1 MADTESPTIQP
12 PPRASHPLT
21 ALLFLF
27 FHCPWLLSLSSGS
40 PLLIVFTFF
49 SYSFRKQVFV
59 ESYHVPGTI
68 LLPDEF
74 SSLCLIA
81 QGHLAFLTKGLSEVL
96 RM

>member
-1 MADTESPTIQP
+1 M
-12 PPRASHPLT
+12 
-21 ALLFLF
+21 
-27 FHCPWLLSLSSGS
+27 
-40 PLLIVFTFF
+40 
-49 SYSFRKQVFV
+49 FV